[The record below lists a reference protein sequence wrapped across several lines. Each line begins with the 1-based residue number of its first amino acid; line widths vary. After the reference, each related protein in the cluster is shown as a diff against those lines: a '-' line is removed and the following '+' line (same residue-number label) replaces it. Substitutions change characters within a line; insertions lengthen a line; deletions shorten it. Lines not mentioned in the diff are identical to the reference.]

1 MMDVNSGEKCCGAFK
16 LERTYNEKILLSM
29 NRSGEENMYERKY
42 IIAGRVIPQELLGE
56 DIDHQFYNLHSA
68 FFSNQS
74 IDLTEFEK
82 AAMGFFDANPRPM
95 PSSIHNSYFHNF
107 TPIWH
112 HFLSTRNYVEAEEIW
127 DIALAPVLK
136 WEKTHPTG
144 RIHKGTAFY
153 FWGMTALEH
162 GDLDKGYFLM
172 HQSVEEDVFTQQEE
186 HPNISGLP
194 DSPSL
199 ALATLNYAKLD
210 QAYRIW
216 VTKQAQFVIEQLSKY
231 SSQYSR
237 IFSIDDFRLKFLL
250 NPPSVDII
258 FIFAFA
264 LARINKLYSF
274 PPYITKSRF
283 AGQLQANALFDIV
296 LVIDALIKQKSP
308 NKRDFKVLAKF
319 LSDKTGQPLSELELG
334 EINGNFNDH
343 FDNTLDSAISGT
355 LLLPSGKQLTR
366 LQFEIAVVYGLRNH
380 IAHDISSVPTIL
392 KRYKEIVQIV
402 MNILFAS
409 VDYLY

>member
-1 MMDVNSGEKCCGAFK
+1 
-16 LERTYNEKILLSM
+16 
-29 NRSGEENMYERKY
+29 
-42 IIAGRVIPQELLGE
+42 
-56 DIDHQFYNLHSA
+56 
-68 FFSNQS
+68 
-74 IDLTEFEK
+74 
-82 AAMGFFDANPRPM
+82 
-95 PSSIHNSYFHNF
+95 
-107 TPIWH
+107 
-112 HFLSTRNYVEAEEIW
+112 
-127 DIALAPVLK
+127 
-136 WEKTHPTG
+136 
-144 RIHKGTAFY
+144 
-153 FWGMTALEH
+153 LEH